1 MTTPGAAPTATAVA
15 TECVDNPVGDVDSEG
30 LSLRSMNRSLA
41 ATAAAAS
48 AAVIVLLVGGCSAST
63 PEPDPSEAAETP
75 SADAPLEVDLT
86 MSVVLNGD
94 GSVSVAAESNLPD
107 GTELGSSLFQ
117 EGGFMAQ
124 DSQTLQNGAVSFGPF
139 SDRGNP
145 IPSGTY
151 DVSVTMPIA
160 RNQPD
165 EVKAVIGEAGE
176 NLTGLLVSEESITGD
191 AVVSVSDQL
200 VVP

>member
-1 MTTPGAAPTATAVA
+1 
-15 TECVDNPVGDVDSEG
+15 
-30 LSLRSMNRSLA
+30 MNRSLA
-41 ATAAAAS
+41 ATVTAAL
-48 AAVIVLLVGGCSAST
+48 LLVSGCANLEPAPPETTEASV
-63 PEPDPSEAAETP
+63 
-75 SADAPLEVDLT
+75 DATLEVDLV
-86 MSVVLNGD
+86 MHVVTNED
-94 GSVSVAAESNLPD
+94 GSVSVTAESNLPD
-107 GTELGSSLFQ
+107 GTELGSSVFQ

-124 DSQTLQNGAVSFGPF
+124 DSQTLRDGTVSFGPF
-139 SDRGNP
+139 SHKGNA

-165 EVKAVIGEAGE
+165 EVKAIIGDAGE
-176 NLTGLLVSEESITGD
+176 NLTGPLVSEESITGD

>member
-1 MTTPGAAPTATAVA
+1 
-15 TECVDNPVGDVDSEG
+15 
-30 LSLRSMNRSLA
+30 MNRSI
-41 ATAAAAS
+41 AAAATM
-48 AAVIVLLVGGCSAST
+48 AVLLVGGCSAST
-63 PEPDPSEAAETP
+63 PDPVPSEVAETP
-75 SADAPLEVDLT
+75 SADSSLEVDLT
-86 MSVVLNGD
+86 MSVVLSGD
-94 GSVSVAAESNLPD
+94 GSVSVTAESNLPD
-107 GTELGSSLFQ
+107 GTELGASVFQ

-124 DSQTLQNGAVSFGPF
+124 DSQTLQGGTVSFGPF
-139 SDRGNP
+139 SDKGSP

-176 NLTGLLVSEESITGD
+176 NLTGPLVSEESITGD

>member
-1 MTTPGAAPTATAVA
+1 
-15 TECVDNPVGDVDSEG
+15 
-30 LSLRSMNRSLA
+30 MNRSLA
-41 ATAAAAS
+41 AAAS
-48 AAVIVLLVGGCSAST
+48 VIVLLVGGCSAST
-63 PEPDPSEAAETP
+63 PEPEPSEAAETP

-107 GTELGSSLFQ
+107 GTELGSSVFQ

-124 DSQTLQNGAVSFGPF
+124 DSQTLQDGTVSFGPF
-139 SDRGNP
+139 SDQGNP

-165 EVKAVIGEAGE
+165 VVKAVIGDAGE
-176 NLTGLLVSEESITGD
+176 NLTGPLVSEESITGD

>member
-1 MTTPGAAPTATAVA
+1 
-15 TECVDNPVGDVDSEG
+15 
-30 LSLRSMNRSLA
+30 MNRSLA
-41 ATAAAAS
+41 AAATV
-48 AAVIVLLVGGCSAST
+48 VILLAGGCSAST
-63 PEPDPSEAAETP
+63 PDPEPSETTETP
-75 SADAPLEVDLT
+75 SAESPLEVDLT

-94 GSVSVAAESNLPD
+94 GSVSVTAESNLPD
-107 GTELGSSLFQ
+107 GTELGSSVFQ

-124 DSQTLQNGAVSFGPF
+124 DSQTLQGGTVSFGPF
-139 SDRGNP
+139 SDKGSP

-165 EVKAVIGEAGE
+165 EVKAVIGDAGE
-176 NLTGLLVSEESITGD
+176 NLTGPLVSEESITGD

>member
-1 MTTPGAAPTATAVA
+1 
-15 TECVDNPVGDVDSEG
+15 
-30 LSLRSMNRSLA
+30 MNRSLA
-41 ATAAAAS
+41 AAATV
-48 AAVIVLLVGGCSAST
+48 VILLVGGCSASPA
-63 PEPDPSEAAETP
+63 PEPSAAAETP
-75 SADAPLEVDLT
+75 SADTPLEVNVT

-94 GSVSVAAESNLPD
+94 GSVSVTAESNLPD
-107 GTELGSSLFQ
+107 GTELGASVFQ

-124 DSQTLQNGAVSFGPF
+124 DSQTLQGGTVSFGPF
-139 SDRGNP
+139 SDKGNP

-176 NLTGLLVSEESITGD
+176 NLTGPLVSEESITGD

>member
-1 MTTPGAAPTATAVA
+1 
-15 TECVDNPVGDVDSEG
+15 
-30 LSLRSMNRSLA
+30 MNRSI
-41 ATAAAAS
+41 AAAATV
-48 AAVIVLLVGGCSAST
+48 AILLVGGCSAST
-63 PEPDPSEAAETP
+63 PEPVPSEAAETP
-75 SADAPLEVDLT
+75 SADSPLEVDLT
-86 MSVVLNGD
+86 MSVVVNGD
-94 GSVSVAAESNLPD
+94 GSVSVTAESNLPD
-107 GTELGSSLFQ
+107 GTELGSSVFQ

-124 DSQTLQNGAVSFGPF
+124 DSQILQDGAVSFGPF
-139 SDRGNP
+139 SDQGNP
-145 IPSGTY
+145 IPPGTY

-176 NLTGLLVSEESITGD
+176 NLTGSLVSEESITGD